1 MLSDLRSSARQGAE
15 DLRDPGGESYERGKV
30 GKNMN
35 FVPVLWSVWG
45 VSVVLMVVVS
55 LYVSRLSK
63 NEEDQLFL
71 ADSSS
76 HAKSEQDAI
85 ALKVE
90 KVEPLK
96 KGALILVGAM
106 TVFVIAYYIFDAF
119 KQFR

>member
-1 MLSDLRSSARQGAE
+1 
-15 DLRDPGGESYERGKV
+15 
-30 GKNMN
+30 MN

-45 VSVVLMVVVS
+45 ASVVLMAVVS
-55 LYVSRLSK
+55 IYAARLSK

-71 ADSSS
+71 SDSSS

-85 ALKVE
+85 ALKVG

-96 KGALILVGAM
+96 RTAVIILGAM
-106 TVFVIAYYIFDAF
+106 TLFVIAYYVFDAV